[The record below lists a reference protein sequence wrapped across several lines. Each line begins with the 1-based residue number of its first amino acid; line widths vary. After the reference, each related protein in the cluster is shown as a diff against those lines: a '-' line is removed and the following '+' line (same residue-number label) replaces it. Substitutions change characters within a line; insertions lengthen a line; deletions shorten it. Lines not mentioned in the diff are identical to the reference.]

1 MFSNAPVRMSGTER
15 GLCQVGEEALSSS
28 AVKESSSSS
37 THDVDSG
44 TGSFPGGRPENFEP
58 IPAAVACE
66 IREETGLDVDVE
78 APRRGLRGQRSVAP
92 SRAKACVGYACR
104 QRTREKHHV
113 DHGDQ

>member
-1 MFSNAPVRMSGTER
+1 MPSRRGSVVIVRGEGVLLIEHPRR
-15 GLCQVGEEALSSS
+15 GLGYWV
-28 AVKESSSSS
+28 V
-37 THDVDSG
+37 
-44 TGSFPGGRPENFEP
+44 PGGRPENFEP

-66 IREETGLDVDVE
+66 IREETGLDVNVE